1 MLPWRVIDERRWM
14 DRSSDD
20 RKSLGTAREC
30 SLLSFSHSSVAELRK
45 KVSLPRSETSSP
57 ARAPPPKSALEVRCA
72 FSQRAAFPLPR
83 LIPRCSAITHFPH
96 SEVTLKHPP
105 ASASITASGKQ
116 L

>member
-1 MLPWRVIDERRWM
+1 M
-14 DRSSDD
+14 DGSEQR
-20 RKSLGTAREC
+20 
-30 SLLSFSHSSVAELRK
+30 
-45 KVSLPRSETSSP
+45 RSEVSRYCTRVLAFEFFTFFCRGAPKKSEPSAFRNFVTGEGAAP
-57 ARAPPPKSALEVRCA
+57 EVGARGALRL
-72 FSQRAAFPLPR
+72 QRAAFPLPR